1 MAVLFELDVERAGAT
16 YQGSDPSQE
25 RVVRPTVGK
34 QPGLPQGHATKPP
47 RAADT
52 PNFAKRKIK
61 RLVAELTHPIGPE
74 HPPIR
79 SKSFLLATPE
89 CLLLLLGG

>member
-1 MAVLFELDVERAGAT
+1 
-16 YQGSDPSQE
+16 
-25 RVVRPTVGK
+25 VGK

-61 RLVAELTHPIGPE
+61 RLVAEL
-74 HPPIR
+74 PPTDR
-79 SKSFLLATPE
+79 NGAPPYTLKKLLVLATPE